1 MDANV
6 RPATTSDVA
15 DVRRVA
21 RESWHATYDDL
32 LGPEAV
38 ESVVDDWYDL
48 YALRQSVERD
58 EGVFLV
64 AERETGGGAD
74 ESGTDEDET
83 DVSDADAGTGETAP
97 EIVGFGQAL
106 VPDEAEDGAAELPR
120 LYVHPECWGEGVGSS
135 LAEEIET
142 WAAEQ
147 GAERLRLVVLADNEV
162 GNAFYESR
170 DYRTVASRESE
181 LDGETVT
188 DYVREKEL

>member
-48 YALRQSVERD
+48 YSLRRSVERGD
-58 EGVFLV
+58 GAFLV
-64 AERETGGGAD
+64 AEREEDG
-74 ESGTDEDET
+74 GTDE
-83 DVSDADAGTGETAP
+83 SDAGDAATGEGDTGTDARDP
-97 EIVGFGQAL
+97 EIVGFGQGVL
-106 VPDEAEDGAAELPR
+106 GGGDAEDGAAQLPR
-120 LYVHPECWGEGVGSS
+120 LYVHPDCWGEGVGTA
-135 LAEEIET
+135 LAERIES
-142 WAAEQ
+142 WAAER

-170 DYRTVASRESE
+170 GFRTVGSRESE
-181 LDGETVT
+181 FDGETVT

>member
-64 AERETGGGAD
+64 AEKGAGDGAD
-74 ESGTDEDET
+74 DGDESDAEARPAET
-83 DVSDADAGTGETAP
+83 DH
-97 EIVGFGQAL
+97 EILGFGQAL
-106 VPDEAEDGAAELPR
+106 FPDEAEDSAAELPR
-120 LYVHPECWGEGVGSS
+120 LYVHPDHWGEGVGTA
-135 LAEEIET
+135 LAEEIEA
-142 WAAEQ
+142 WAAER

-170 DYRTVASRESE
+170 DYRTVGSRESE

>member
-32 LGPEAV
+32 LGAEAV

-48 YALRQSVERD
+48 YALRQSVERE

-64 AERETGGGAD
+64 AEREASGGTDEGEAGTD
-74 ESGTDEDET
+74 ESESGTDDP
-83 DVSDADAGTGETAP
+83 GP
-97 EIVGFGQAL
+97 EVVGFGQAL
-106 VPDEAEDGAAELPR
+106 LGGEETEDGATQLPR
-120 LYVHPECWGEGVGSS
+120 LYVHPDHWGEEVGTA
-135 LAEEIET
+135 LAERIEE
-142 WAAEQ
+142 WAAER

-170 DYRTVASRESE
+170 GYRTVGSRESE
-181 LDGETVT
+181 FEGETVT
-188 DYVREKEL
+188 DYVREKRL

>member
-48 YALRQSVERD
+48 YALRQSAERD
-58 EGVFLV
+58 DGVFLV
-64 AERETGGGAD
+64 AEREAGSGDD
-74 ESGTDEDET
+74 ESGGDET
-83 DVSDADAGTGETAP
+83 DP
-97 EIVGFGQAL
+97 ELVGFGQGL
-106 VPDEAEDGAAELPR
+106 LPDEAEDGAAELPR
-120 LYVHPECWGEGVGSS
+120 LYVHPDCWGEGVGTA
-135 LAEEIET
+135 LADEIEA

-170 DYRTVASRESE
+170 DYRTVGSRESE